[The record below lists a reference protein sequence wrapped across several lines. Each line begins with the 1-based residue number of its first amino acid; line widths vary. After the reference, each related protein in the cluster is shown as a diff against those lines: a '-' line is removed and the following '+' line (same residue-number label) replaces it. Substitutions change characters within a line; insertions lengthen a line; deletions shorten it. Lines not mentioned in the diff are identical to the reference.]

1 MIRLIGR
8 FLLWGFAAIGIT
20 IVAVM
25 GAFAFWLGGLAD
37 AARDLPDRMVLSLN
51 LNKGVTETQDGGPLR
66 LISTDG
72 PQSLRH
78 ILAGLEKAAKDDRVG
93 GVAVR
98 LGATR
103 VGLAHAQEIRKAVQR
118 FRKSGKFAVAYADS
132 FGMLQNGTVEY
143 YLASAFDEVWM
154 QPSGELALTGLAIEV
169 PFAAGVLE
177 KIGVEPKIDQRYE
190 YKSAPETFM
199 RRGFSGPARQN
210 LQQLVD
216 SWFDQIVT
224 GIARERGLEAAEVRA
239 IVDASP
245 LLSSEARARKLVD
258 TLDYWPQFAEAAKTR
273 YGKEAGWVTF
283 ERYIDEGDL
292 PNSSG
297 PTVALIY
304 GIGPILPGGG
314 KRSPLDGDRIFAAE
328 TVAKAI
334 RAAAAK
340 ESVKAILLRIN
351 SPGGSYVASD
361 TVWSAIQ
368 HARSKGKPVIAS
380 MAGIAASGGYF
391 VAMAADKI
399 VAERGTVTGS
409 IGVYG
414 GKFDTQG
421 LWSKLGINWEQV
433 HAGRHATMWSPF
445 RGYPPGAE
453 ARVDASLDFVY
464 RDFTA
469 KAAKARNLTDAQID
483 AVARGRVWTGEAALN
498 NGLIDRLGGLAE
510 AISVVKEALDL
521 APDDEIMLQ
530 QMPRPQ
536 TPFEQLLRALSSGQI
551 GMVAMLAEWLGM
563 ERLSAQTLEAKL
575 GPLADDLELLRP
587 PVGRLQMP
595 PIRLR
600 R

>member
-1 MIRLIGR
+1 M
-8 FLLWGFAAIGIT
+8 
-20 IVAVM
+20 
-25 GAFAFWLGGLAD
+25 AFWFGGLSD
-37 AARDLPDRMVLSLN
+37 ATSDLPDRMVLSLN
-51 LNKGVTETQDGGPLR
+51 LNSGIVETGGGGPFS
-66 LISTDG
+66 LISADG
-72 PQSLRH
+72 PKSLRH
-78 ILAGLEKAAKDDRVG
+78 VLAGLEKAAKDDRVG

-98 LGATR
+98 LGASR
-103 VGLAHAQEIRKAVQR
+103 VGLAHAQEIRKAIQK

-132 FGMLQNGTVEY
+132 FGMLQSATVEY

-154 QPSGELALTGLAIEV
+154 QPSGELSMTGLAIEV
-169 PFAAGVLE
+169 PFVAGILE

-199 RRGFSGPARQN
+199 RRGFSGPARDN

-224 GIARERGLEAAEVRA
+224 GVARERGLEASEVRA

-245 LLSSEARARKLVD
+245 LLASEAKARKLID
-258 TLDYWPQFAEAAKTR
+258 TLDYWPQFTEAAKTR

-283 ERYIDEGDL
+283 DRYIDEGDL

-314 KRSPLDGDRIFAAE
+314 KRSPLDGDRIFASE

-334 RAAAAK
+334 RTAAAK
-340 ESVKAILLRIN
+340 ESVKAIILRIN

-368 HARSKGKPVIAS
+368 HARAKGKPVIAS

-399 VAERGTVTGS
+399 VAERGTITGS

-414 GKFDTQG
+414 GKFDTRG
-421 LWSKLGINWEQV
+421 LWSKLGINWEPV
-433 HAGRHATMWSPF
+433 YAGRHATMWSPF
-445 RGYPPGAE
+445 SGYPPGAE
-453 ARVDASLDFVY
+453 ARVNASLDFVY
-464 RDFTA
+464 RDFTS
-469 KAAKARNLTDAQID
+469 KVAKARNLNDSQID
-483 AVARGRVWTGEAALN
+483 AVARGRVWTGEAALE
-498 NGLIDRLGGLAE
+498 NGLIDRVGGLNE
-510 AISVVKEALDL
+510 AIALVKETLEL
-521 APDDEIMLQ
+521 APDDEISLQ
-530 QMPRPQ
+530 EMPRPQ
-536 TPFEQLLRALSSGQI
+536 TPFEQLLSALSSGEI
-551 GMVAMLAEWLGM
+551 GVLAVLADWLGM
-563 ERLSAQTLEAKL
+563 DRLLGQALKARL

-587 PVGRLQMP
+587 PVGRLQIP

-600 R
+600 H